1 MRLTTIIAASI
12 AIGSA
17 VPAGAQSPVADE
29 PIVQVGLYSYRADG
43 TGQGFAYDT
52 EPADPQV
59 QPRSFGSVVY
69 VSGSFCQI
77 GAGKDP
83 APAQAAD
90 AWRFAGRVVSKT
102 AEEAVVQLDWQRIL
116 ENGRP
121 TSTPGGSVQL
131 TLKPGDQVLLDSL
144 LPRTQTSCSTAEVRF
159 EARYRSRF
167 SDVPNRRDVIVNGS
181 RAGGGGRSS
190 GTGGGIGAAGSGT
203 TAVRISPGSASGGG
217 RGTSGA
223 ARIAPGARM
232 VNVNLWLVHS
242 APGRE
247 DEVQHQELQ
256 ATHEGA
262 AFAFRPVAVTG
273 EGGAASVQ
281 VTGSFA
287 VNTNPQ
293 SGDQQLVFITSRRV
307 TRGGDQP
314 RDAADVAGT
323 SRIVKTMPGPDDV
336 LSFEMPPIRA
346 ANGRPAPRDQFAV
359 RLRIAPQ

>member
-1 MRLTTIIAASI
+1 MRLTTIIAALI
-12 AIGSA
+12 ATGSA
-17 VPAGAQSPVADE
+17 APAGAQSPVADE

-116 ENGRP
+116 ENGRS

-167 SDVPNRRDVIVNGS
+167 SDVPKRIDVIVNGS

-190 GTGGGIGAAGSGT
+190 GTGGGAGGSGAT
-203 TAVRISPGSASGGG
+203 GVRIAPGSESGGG
-217 RGTSGA
+217 RATVGA
-223 ARIAPGARM
+223 ARVAPGARM

-247 DEVQHQELQ
+247 DEVQHQELR
-256 ATHEGA
+256 AAHEGA
-262 AFAFRPVAVTG
+262 AFAFAPVAVTG
-273 EGGAASVQ
+273 DGGPASVQ

-287 VNTNPQ
+287 VRTNPQ
-293 SGDQQLVFITSRRV
+293 SGDQQLIFITSRRV

-323 SRIVKTMPGPDDV
+323 SRIVRTMPGPDDV
-336 LSFEMPPIRA
+336 LSFEMPPMPA
-346 ANGRPAPRDQFAV
+346 ANGRPAPRDQFSV
-359 RLRIAPQ
+359 RVRIAPQ